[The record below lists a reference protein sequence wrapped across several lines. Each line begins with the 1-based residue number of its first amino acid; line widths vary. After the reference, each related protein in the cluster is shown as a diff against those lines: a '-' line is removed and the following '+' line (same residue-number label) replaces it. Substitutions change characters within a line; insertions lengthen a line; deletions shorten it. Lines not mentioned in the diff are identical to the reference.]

1 MASTYG
7 TPVMFAKE
15 KNIWILSA
23 RITFDKNGA
32 PALDT
37 TQSKGFCAV
46 WQNTPT
52 FTAGTNGSSSLLGS
66 VSSFKGLFSGMNLTV
81 SSSVAII
88 TTATIGS
95 FTAANALLNKFP
107 VTAANNTQS
116 GFPQMDVDSMTFV
129 AGSAGGGT
137 GQYILQL
144 GQQAAQRLDTYNKIL
159 MVQHSFDETTG
170 SATGGVSQI
179 QLVPNAPSMVLCG
192 NQTKVVTI
200 PKTATSGSSD
210 ATITVQFGSGSGAS
224 FSAGVPAPGEAVR
237 IVLVMGN
244 SGGGLGYTG

>member
-7 TPVMFAKE
+7 TPVLFTKE
-15 KNIWILSA
+15 KNVWILSA

-37 TQSKGFCAV
+37 TKSKGFCAV

-66 VSSFKGLFSGMNLTV
+66 VSSFQGLFSGMNLTI
-81 SSSVAII
+81 SSSLAII

-95 FTAANALLNKFP
+95 LTAANALLNKFP
-107 VTAANNTQS
+107 VTGVNNAQS
-116 GFPQMDVDSMTFV
+116 GFPQFDTPSLTFV

-144 GQQAAQRLDTYNKIL
+144 GQQAAQRLDTYVKVL
-159 MVQHSFDETTG
+159 EVKHSFDETTG
-170 SATGGVSQI
+170 SASGGVGQI
-179 QLVPNAPSMVLCG
+179 QLAPNAPSMVWIQ
-192 NQTKVVTI
+192 NKVSTRTI
-200 PKTATSGSSD
+200 PATATSGSTD
-210 ATITVQFGSGSGAS
+210 ASITVQFGTGSGAG
-224 FSAGVPAPGEAVR
+224 FQAGVPAPGEAVQ
-237 IVLVMGN
+237 IVMILGN
-244 SGGGLGYTG
+244 STAP